1 MNQETGNFKSMLFGG
16 FNRRDVIDYIEVL
29 AAERN
34 ELQKEN
40 EHLLEQ
46 LELASETNLNN
57 STDDA
62 ASVGSDNAIQD
73 ELKEYRKKVDQIL
86 SDAKRELAEIKN
98 KYDLVSSDLKIN
110 VTQATGDLA
119 SMGSQ
124 LESLLDMMS
133 AASSKLTQLLLDIDE
148 MNRNEESEG
157 VAENI

>member
-119 SMGSQ
+119 SMSSQ